1 MKNKD
6 LHLIRSMND
15 NQLMDFIRDKLTIN
29 KELEERHSY
38 RLRFEMSGYEINAG
52 DCTLHNQRVLNTFA
66 YLGIYDYTHYLF
78 LDFYKGTPELYWRRF
93 GCDQNQ
99 YKTFGGYTTSSI
111 ILEIFKL
118 TILSNSP
125 GRRRN

>member
-6 LHLIRSMND
+6 LHLIRSMNY

-29 KELEERHSY
+29 KELGERHSY

-93 GCDQNQ
+93 GCDQNK